1 MADTELLLAA
11 AAVLFVASFT
21 PGPNNAICCALAANG
36 GFWRAFPWSLGVM
49 SGFPLLMAFAGFGL
63 GGLFDKVPQLHVVVK
78 TGGALFLLYLAWKIA
93 RAAPPDN
100 AKDNTKDNAQNGDN
114 KTRDKQ
120 KRGVVLFAEAVL
132 FQWINP
138 KAIAVTI
145 STTAAYSRPGE
156 HLFGDVIALMIISS
170 LFAFGSTTIWTLIG
184 AAISRRLTS
193 PKAHK
198 TFNYTMA
205 LLLTAAI
212 PPIFFV

>member
-1 MADTELLLAA
+1 MTDAELLYAA

-49 SGFPLLMAFAGFGL
+49 SGFPLLMGFAGFGL
-63 GGLFDKVPQLHVVVK
+63 GGLFDRIPELHLVVK

-93 RAAPPDN
+93 HTAPPN
-100 AKDNTKDNAQNGDN
+100 KNGEN
-114 KTRDKQ
+114 KTRKENKRDK
-120 KRGVVLFAEAVL
+120 RSGIALFAEALL

-145 STTAAYSRPGE
+145 STTAAYARPGE
-156 HLFGDVIALMIISS
+156 HLTGDVLALMIMSS
-170 LFAFGSTTIWTLIG
+170 LFALGSTTIWTLIG
-184 AAISRRLTS
+184 AAISRYLTS

-198 TFNYTMA
+198 VFNCLMA

>member
-1 MADTELLLAA
+1 MPDAELLYAA

-36 GFWRAFPWSLGVM
+36 GFWRALPWSLGVM

-63 GGLFDKVPQLHVVVK
+63 GGLFDKFPQLHLFVK
-78 TGGALFLLYLAWKIA
+78 TGGALFLLHLAWKIA
-93 RAAPPDN
+93 RAAPPD
-100 AKDNTKDNAQNGDN
+100 DGGGE
-114 KTRDKQ
+114 KQ
-120 KRGVVLFAEAVL
+120 GEKRRKRSVALFAEALL

-138 KAIAVTI
+138 KAITVTI
-145 STTAAYSRPGE
+145 SITAAYARPGE
-156 HLFGDVIALMIISS
+156 HLSGDVIALAVMSS
-170 LFAFGSTTIWTLIG
+170 VFAFGSTTVWTLVG

-193 PKAHK
+193 PLAHK
-198 TFNYTMA
+198 IFNTTMA